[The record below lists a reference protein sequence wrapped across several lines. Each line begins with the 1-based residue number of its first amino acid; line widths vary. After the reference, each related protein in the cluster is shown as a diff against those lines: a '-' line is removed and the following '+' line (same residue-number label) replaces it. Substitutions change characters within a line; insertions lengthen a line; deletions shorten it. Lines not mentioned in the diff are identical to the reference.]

1 MAHEGEGIYRRA
13 AALPREA
20 MSHARPLELQWLLAP
35 FQERSLARRVKAL
48 LIAAFFV
55 AMAALCLAPRPVHT
69 RDRCTERT
77 TTEPAASLCFSAL
90 ATASLGAWAIEAA
103 RARQLEPE
111 RLEPTWGQL
120 ARRGDR
126 WQLRDDEGRAL
137 KTMPLWDRPRHL
149 SERRVRAWV
158 HPTLRIAV
166 IEHEQ
171 WLERP
176 APRPP
181 PSPAEIERALDELG
195 ASFR

>member
-13 AALPREA
+13 AALAREA
-20 MSHARPLELQWLLAP
+20 TSHARPLELQWLLAP
-35 FQERSLARRVKAL
+35 FQERSLARRAKAL
-48 LIAAFFV
+48 VAAASFV
-55 AMAALCLAPRPVHT
+55 VLAALCLVPQPVHA

-90 ATASLGAWAIEAA
+90 ASVSLGAWAIEAA

-111 RLEPTWGQL
+111 RLEPRWGQL
-120 ARRGDR
+120 SRRRDG
-126 WQLRDDEGRAL
+126 WQLRDDDGRVL
-137 KTMPLWDRPRHL
+137 TTMPLWDRPRHL
-149 SERRVRAWV
+149 SERRVRAWA
-158 HPTLRIAV
+158 HPRLRIAV

-176 APRPP
+176 APSPP
-181 PSPAEIERALDELG
+181 PTPVEIERALDALR